1 MRDEKSRMV
10 WQGRP
15 MKSVIPWKGYNRVY
29 IGIKALRDR
38 NFKLSKLNLHEI
50 SEKKNT
56 LSYSIQALEFT

>member
-38 NFKLSKLNLHEI
+38 NLKLSKLNLHEI
-50 SEKKNT
+50 SENI
-56 LSYSIQALEFT
+56 LPYSIQALKCT